1 MCTINKVH
9 LFYFKKNG
17 TSHAFID
24 TMGYTHSIKELG
36 SFGYILLLVSLKP
49 SPLSPCVCIK
59 IFSILKKKKKKEK
72 KKKRYYGIHN
82 PKEHL
87 LAAWDQRKIFLSW
100 NVNQWHCLERE
111 NLLGIQISLG
121 VD

>member
-1 MCTINKVH
+1 
-9 LFYFKKNG
+9 
-17 TSHAFID
+17 
-24 TMGYTHSIKELG
+24 MGYTHSIKELG

-59 IFSILKKKKKKEK
+59 IFSILKKKKKKKEK
-72 KKKRYYGIHN
+72 RKKKRYYGIHN

-87 LAAWDQRKIFLSW
+87 LAAWDQWKICLSW
-100 NVNQWHCLERE
+100 NVNQWHYLERE

>member
-59 IFSILKKKKKKEK
+59 IFSILKKKKKKK
-72 KKKRYYGIHN
+72 KGKRKDTMGNTTQRNTCWQHGIN
-82 PKEHL
+82 GKF
-87 LAAWDQRKIFLSW
+87 A
-100 NVNQWHCLERE
+100 CL
-111 NLLGIQISLG
+111 GM
-121 VD
+121 